1 MHAPPNHRRE
11 LEAAAIA
18 AAQQAEIARDEAN
31 HALKAKDALAK
42 GRKNR
47 HSTSGGD
54 LFVKGGANAT
64 PQQVAWNKLRSNVH
78 GAFPYLENALTGN
91 ENFVPLPPT
100 AHPPPNPQLP
110 STTRHASSNP
120 AVVVM
125 PHHAHSDRGVVHRSS
140 LPPPTIPPIH
150 ETAAAHAEHSNSEH
164 SGGSHTGS
172 GRGSVAHR
180 GSLTEKSAPAV
191 MQPERVAVHAS
202 PKGSTNSRDVSPK
215 HARA

>member
-140 LPPPTIPPIH
+140 LPPPTIPPSMKRPPPTPSTR
-150 ETAAAHAEHSNSEH
+150 TASTQVARTPGRAVGPWRT
-164 SGGSHTGS
+164 GGL
-172 GRGSVAHR
+172 
-180 GSLTEKSAPAV
+180 SLRSL
-191 MQPERVAVHAS
+191 R
-202 PKGSTNSRDVSPK
+202 R
-215 HARA
+215 R